1 MFNNELDGKFLYTHL
16 KYYMG
21 SVDLTSY
28 LPKEHQE
35 LLKKEL
41 ESRKERYKQK
51 SHDEIIDDLVGQ
63 KYYTEKSG
71 SLIKKHIKDLSSYLT
86 TSPSDLN
93 SINKWGIDKENN
105 IRNDNS
111 LTFEEKKQILSHQ
124 ALVRYALNWKLEQ
137 IPNIKGA
144 RLLQSQDFWSDLA
157 CWVGAISGWSGT
169 GAGVATSVAWATGHF
184 SIRCKLFSCWSSY
197 WSCIWHYK
205 RYCYMH
211 WKYK

>member
-1 MFNNELDGKFLYTHL
+1 
-16 KYYMG
+16 
-21 SVDLTSY
+21 
-28 LPKEHQE
+28 
-35 LLKKEL
+35 
-41 ESRKERYKQK
+41 
-51 SHDEIIDDLVGQ
+51 
-63 KYYTEKSG
+63 
-71 SLIKKHIKDLSSYLT
+71 
-86 TSPSDLN
+86 LN

-169 GAGVATSVAWATGHF
+169 GAGVATSVAWATGP
-184 SIRCKLFSCWSSY
+184 L
-197 WSCIWHYK
+197 
-205 RYCYMH
+205 
-211 WKYK
+211 